1 MLAFTT
7 GLAERPMR
15 FLYSALLY
23 ALVPL
28 LLLRMLLRS
37 RRAPAY
43 RRRLG
48 ERFGVYPAGHEAE
61 TASTAPAIWV
71 HAVSVG
77 ELQASSV
84 LVEALL
90 LAYPQH
96 RLVLTT
102 TTPTGSARVRAVF
115 QQRVSHVYLPWDLP
129 GSVNRFLD
137 RYRPSLALFIETELW
152 PNLLAA
158 CRRRGCVSVLAS
170 ARLSATSAR
179 RYRRVAPLTRRMLQ
193 SLDAIGCQT
202 RADAQRFVALGAPA
216 DAVSVT
222 GSLKYDAVLTEQE
235 CAAALSLART
245 LGLDGRL
252 VWVAGSTHSGE
263 EGMLLDAL
271 SQLQAEYPA
280 LLLVLA
286 PRHPERFD
294 AVAQLCASR
303 GIALVRRSAAVAV
316 NASDTVLLLDS
327 IGELPLV
334 YGAATV
340 AFVGGSLV
348 AAGGHNPLEAV
359 RWSVPV
365 VSGPHTDN
373 AVDIYRQLQQV
384 GAARQV
390 SNAEDML
397 RVIDKL
403 LAQPERSA
411 GMGAAGEAVIAANA
425 GACEA
430 TLALVRGLLAG

>member
-1 MLAFTT
+1 
-7 GLAERPMR
+7 MR
-15 FLYSALLY
+15 FLYSVLLY
-23 ALVPL
+23 ALLPL

-48 ERFGVYPAGHEAE
+48 ERLGVYPAGDEAE
-61 TASTAPAIWV
+61 MAPARPAIWV

-77 ELQASSV
+77 ELQASAV

-90 LAYPQH
+90 LAYPAY
-96 RLVLTT
+96 RVVLTT

-137 RYRPSLALFIETELW
+137 RFRPALVLFIETELW

-158 CRRRGCVSVLAS
+158 CQRRGCVSVLAS

-179 RYRRVAPLTRRMLQ
+179 HYRRVAPLTRRMLQ
-193 SLDAIGCQT
+193 NLDAIGCQT
-202 RADAQRFVALGAPA
+202 RADEQRFLALGATA

-222 GSLKYDAVLTEQE
+222 GSLKYDAPLTEQE
-235 CAAALSLART
+235 RTAAPSLART
-245 LGLDGRL
+245 LGLDGRV

-271 SQLQAEYPA
+271 PHLKGKYPA

-294 AVAQLCASR
+294 AVAALCASR
-303 GIALVRRSAAVAV
+303 GIAVVRRSAAAAV
-316 NASDTVLLLDS
+316 TASDTVLLLDS
-327 IGELPLV
+327 IGELSLV

-365 VSGPHTDN
+365 VSGPHTEN

-390 SNAEDML
+390 ASADDVL
-397 RVIDKL
+397 RVVDKL
-403 LAQPERSA
+403 LAQPERCAS
-411 GMGAAGEAVIAANA
+411 MGAAGEAVMAANA
-425 GACEA
+425 GACER
-430 TLALVRGLLAG
+430 TLALVRGVLPEG